1 METTHWVGV
10 DWGVTTNQICV
21 VDASRE
27 VVLETTADN
36 TGEGLSALTE
46 SLLELAVAEHIAIA
60 IETPRA
66 AVVDALEAQGMSV
79 YVINPKQLDR
89 FRDRFTVAGAK
100 DDRRDARTLADALLS
115 DPQAFRRIEASS
127 VNVTKLRELTRQ
139 HEDLSKMMIALGNQ
153 LRDLLMRFYP
163 QICALGSVH
172 REPWLWELLRRAP
185 LPERGKRL
193 RHATI
198 ESILAKHR
206 IRRIDAEQVVAT
218 LRSKALPA
226 APGVAEAY
234 AEHVT
239 MLVSV
244 LDTVHESSRRVDR
257 RIREVLDEM
266 ARGNGNEET
275 SENRDTQV
283 LRSLPGV
290 GPFVGATILV
300 EGTEPL
306 ARRDYATLRALSGVA
321 PVTRASGKR
330 SGPNAAVSMRR
341 ACNQRLR
348 NAVYHWALNT
358 ISRDPKSRALYDA
371 HRARGHSHGRALR
384 TVADRLLA
392 MLIAMLRDGT
402 LYDPARR
409 LVPVAVAT

>member
-1 METTHWVGV
+1 
-10 DWGVTTNQICV
+10 
-21 VDASRE
+21 
-27 VVLETTADN
+27 
-36 TGEGLSALTE
+36 
-46 SLLELAVAEHIAIA
+46 
-60 IETPRA
+60 
-66 AVVDALEAQGMSV
+66 
-79 YVINPKQLDR
+79 
-89 FRDRFTVAGAK
+89 
-100 DDRRDARTLADALLS
+100 
-115 DPQAFRRIEASS
+115 
-127 VNVTKLRELTRQ
+127 
-139 HEDLSKMMIALGNQ
+139 
-153 LRDLLMRFYP
+153 MRFYP